1 MMMQTQSRFGV
12 GWVTAVGVLLA
23 LSCRAEAAHVSW
35 HKDFQQAAQE
45 SIRSGKPMLVKFTA
59 VWCGYCQKMKQSFAD
74 KSVSQHLNTCFVPV
88 IIDADSNQRLV
99 NAIGI
104 EGLPTTV
111 IISPD
116 LKVLTKIVGYKTP
129 RELDRYLIK
138 VCNHQEKD
146 EPRVRKT
153 TARPAKAVAVNYAF
167 ERICLVSLR
176 DERELKQGSIR
187 YTTFYKGA
195 TICFAT
201 EAHRRRFQAAPEEY
215 WPALDGSCPVIAVE
229 QNVQRKGELHLGAIY
244 RDRLW
249 FFSTAENRL
258 KFANAPRN
266 YVPIRS
272 ARKDHGEY

>member
-1 MMMQTQSRFGV
+1 MMTQTQSRFSA

-23 LSCRAEAAHVSW
+23 LSSRAEAAHVPW

-74 KSVSQHLNTCFVPV
+74 KSVAGHLNTCFVPV

-99 NAIGI
+99 NTIGI

-116 LKVLTKIVGYKTP
+116 LKVLTKITGYKTP
-129 RELDRYLIK
+129 RELDRHLIK
-138 VCNHQEKD
+138 VCNHQETD
-146 EPRVRKT
+146 EPRVGKT
-153 TARPAKAVAVNYAF
+153 AARLAKTATVNYAF
-167 ERICLVSLR
+167 ERICLVSMR
-176 DERELKQGSIR
+176 NEWELKQGSIR

-195 TICFAT
+195 AVCFAS
-201 EAHRRRFQAAPEEY
+201 EAHLRQFQAAPEKY
-215 WPALDGSCPVIAVE
+215 WPALDGSCPVSAVE
-229 QNVQRKGELHLGAIY
+229 QNVRRKGELHLGAIY
-244 RDRLW
+244 RDRLQ

-258 KFANAPRN
+258 KFANVPRN

-272 ARKDHGEY
+272 ARKDHSD